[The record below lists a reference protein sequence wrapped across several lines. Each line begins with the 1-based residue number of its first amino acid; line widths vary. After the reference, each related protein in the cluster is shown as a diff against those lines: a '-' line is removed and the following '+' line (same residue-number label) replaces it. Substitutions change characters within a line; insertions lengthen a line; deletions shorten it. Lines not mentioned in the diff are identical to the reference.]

1 MAGIGFELKKLF
13 KGKGVLSSIKA
24 YAYSALVAV
33 GPFILCVIVIVSI
46 LLFMNFINVTFKEKE
61 LFIATVVYAFI
72 FSQIIVSGFKMI
84 VTRFISD
91 MLYSKKFEY
100 ILPSLYGVLSI
111 VLVISGAAAII
122 FFWNSP
128 ISIEIKITS
137 YLLFMELIII
147 FLVMVY
153 LSTLKDFIKIV
164 RSFIWGVL
172 VTLGLAFVF
181 IRFTD
186 LEIVFSLLLAMDIG
200 FFVIITLQMTHLK
213 RYFKKS
219 VKKYFNFL
227 TYFDKYSSI
236 FFTSLFYT
244 LALYSHNFLF
254 WNSKLG
260 VVVESTYIYAP
271 TYDVPT
277 FYAFLSIMPSMV
289 VFVVSVETSF
299 YEKYRTYY
307 SLITGRGN
315 FSDIENARKDMTRV
329 LWSEIRNIIEI
340 QLFFSLI
347 FIAVGY
353 YVLPRLGLSQLSL
366 DIFNLLV
373 LGAFLNIIILIVIM
387 ILLYFEDRKGALFV
401 SSTFLLTNAVLTWL
415 TIQYSESVYGMG
427 FFLSASISLVVAIIE
442 LVIYLRNIHYH
453 TFCGQPVIY
462 REKRGLFTHL
472 VNFFTPKSK

>member
-46 LLFMNFINVTFKEKE
+46 LLFMNFMNVTFKERE

-72 FSQIIVSGFKMI
+72 FSQIITSGFKMI

-200 FFVIITLQMTHLK
+200 FFVIITLLRYYITHQ
-213 RYFKKS
+213 
-219 VKKYFNFL
+219 
-227 TYFDKYSSI
+227 
-236 FFTSLFYT
+236 
-244 LALYSHNFLF
+244 
-254 WNSKLG
+254 
-260 VVVESTYIYAP
+260 
-271 TYDVPT
+271 
-277 FYAFLSIMPSMV
+277 
-289 VFVVSVETSF
+289 
-299 YEKYRTYY
+299 
-307 SLITGRGN
+307 
-315 FSDIENARKDMTRV
+315 
-329 LWSEIRNIIEI
+329 I
-340 QLFFSLI
+340 Q
-347 FIAVGY
+347 
-353 YVLPRLGLSQLSL
+353 
-366 DIFNLLV
+366 
-373 LGAFLNIIILIVIM
+373 
-387 ILLYFEDRKGALFV
+387 
-401 SSTFLLTNAVLTWL
+401 
-415 TIQYSESVYGMG
+415 
-427 FFLSASISLVVAIIE
+427 
-442 LVIYLRNIHYH
+442 H
-453 TFCGQPVIY
+453 
-462 REKRGLFTHL
+462 
-472 VNFFTPKSK
+472 

>member
-13 KGKGVLSSIKA
+13 KGKGALRSIKA

-46 LLFMNFINVTFKEKE
+46 LLFMNFMNVTFKERE
-61 LFIATVVYAFI
+61 LFIATIVYAFI
-72 FSQIIVSGFKMI
+72 FSQIITSGFKMI

-111 VLVISGAAAII
+111 VLVISGAVAIV

-200 FFVIITLQMTHLK
+200 FFVIITLLVTHLK
-213 RYFKKS
+213 SFFKKS
-219 VKKYFNFL
+219 VKKYFYFL
-227 TYFDKYSSI
+227 IYFDRYSSI
-236 FFTSLFYT
+236 FFISLFYT

-260 VVVESTYIYAP
+260 VVVESTYVYAP
-271 TYDVPT
+271 IYDVPT
-277 FYAFLSIMPSMV
+277 FYAFLSVMASMV

-299 YEKYRTYY
+299 YEKYRRYY

-315 FSDIENARKDMTRV
+315 YSDIENARKDMTRV
-329 LWSEIRNIIEI
+329 LWAEIRNIIEI
-340 QLFFSLI
+340 QLFVSLV
-347 FIAVGY
+347 FIAIGY
-353 YVLPRLGLSQLSL
+353 YVLPKLGLSQLSL
-366 DIFNLLV
+366 DIFNLLT
-373 LGAFLNIIILIVIM
+373 LGAFLNIILLIIIM

-401 SSTFLLTNAVLTWL
+401 SSTFLLTNVVLTWL
-415 TIQYSESVYGMG
+415 TIQYSENVYGMG
-427 FFLSASISLVVAIIE
+427 FFLSAFISLIVAIIE

-462 REKRGLFTHL
+462 REKKGLFTHL
-472 VNFFTPKSK
+472 VNFFTPKGK

>member
-13 KGKGVLSSIKA
+13 RGKGALRGIKA

-46 LLFMNFINVTFKEKE
+46 LLFMNFMNVTFKERE

-72 FSQIIVSGFKMI
+72 FSQIITSGFKMI

-111 VLVISGAAAII
+111 VLVISGTAAII

-164 RSFIWGVL
+164 RSFVWGVL
-172 VTLGLAFVF
+172 ITLGLAFIF

-186 LEIVFSLLLAMDIG
+186 LEIVFGLLLAMDVG
-200 FFVIITLQMTHLK
+200 FFV
-213 RYFKKS
+213 KKS
-219 VKKYFNFL
+219 VKKYFYFL
-227 TYFDKYSSI
+227 AYFDKYSSI

-254 WNSKLG
+254 WSSKLG

-277 FYAFLSIMPSMV
+277 FYAFLSIMASMV

-329 LWSEIRNIIEI
+329 LWAEIRNIIEI
-340 QLFFSLI
+340 QLFVSLV

-353 YVLPRLGLSQLSL
+353 YVLPKLGLSQLSL
-366 DIFNLLV
+366 DIFILLV
-373 LGAFLNIIILIVIM
+373 LGAFLNIILLIIIM

-401 SSTFLLTNAVLTWL
+401 SSTFLLTNVVLTWL

-427 FFLSASISLVVAIIE
+427 FFLSAFISVIAAIIE

-472 VNFFTPKSK
+472 VNFFTPKGK